1 MSERISA
8 NVQSSAI
15 EHPSLDHL
23 HAGLPGIRQSP
34 SDQGVLKAIVIRPA
48 TDERISLDEC
58 KLSPELGVHGD
69 NWAEG
74 CWMSLPDGR
83 PHPDVQVAIINARTI
98 DLIAGTEGRWPL
110 AGDNLYVDLDL
121 SGESLPSGQRLLV
134 GSSILEI
141 THVAHNGCKKFGD
154 RYGMD
159 AVRFV
164 NSDVGKE
171 LHLRGI
177 YARVVRAGL
186 VKVGDVIRKIE
197 KASTDDP

>member
-1 MSERISA
+1 MSECIPA
-8 NVQSSAI
+8 NEESSVI
-15 EHPSLDHL
+15 QHLSLADL
-23 HAGLPGIRQSP
+23 HAGLPTSRQSP

-48 TDERISLDEC
+48 TDERISLGEC
-58 KLSPELGVHGD
+58 KLSAELGVHGD

-98 DLIAGTEGRWPL
+98 ALIAGRQSRWPL

-121 SGESLPSGQRLLV
+121 SGENLPSGQRLLI
-134 GSSILEI
+134 GSAILEI
-141 THVAHNGCKKFGD
+141 TNVAHNGCKKFGE

-177 YARVVRAGL
+177 YARVVQAGL
-186 VKVGDVIRKIE
+186 VKVGDMIRKSE
-197 KASTDDP
+197 KASTDGS